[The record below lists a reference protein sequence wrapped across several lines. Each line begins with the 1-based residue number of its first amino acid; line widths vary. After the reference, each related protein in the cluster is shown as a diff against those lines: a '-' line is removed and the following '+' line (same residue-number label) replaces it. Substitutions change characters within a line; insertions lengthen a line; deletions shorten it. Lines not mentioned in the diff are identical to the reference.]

1 MPPTDPRVDDY
12 IARAAPFA
20 QPILTRLRAWVH
32 EACPSVEETLK
43 WGMPSFQYGGGIL
56 CQMAAFKQH
65 ASFGFWKH
73 SEVMGTQARD
83 GMGSLGRLKLLADLP
98 AKRALIAQVRKAMAL
113 NDAGTKK
120 TPHAGRAVPPRAR
133 AVVPDDLAGALDRTP
148 AALATYQAFSPSQQR
163 EYVEWV
169 TDAKRA
175 DTRAR
180 RIAQAVT
187 WMAEGKPRHWKY
199 RKP

>member
-1 MPPTDPRVDDY
+1 MPKTDPRVDDY

-20 QPILTRLRAWVH
+20 QPILARLRAWVH

-73 SEVMGTQARD
+73 AEVMGTQARD
-83 GMGSLGRLKLLADLP
+83 GMGSLGRLALLQDLP
-98 AKRALIAQVRKAMAL
+98 PKRALIAQVRTAMAL
-113 NDAGTKK
+113 NEAGAK
-120 TPHAGRAVPPRAR
+120 TPRTGKVGTPRPRAEL
-133 AVVPDDLAGALDRTP
+133 PDDLGAALKRTP
-148 AALATYQAFSPSQQR
+148 AALAAYQAFSPSQQR
-163 EYVEWV
+163 EYAEWI

-175 DTRAR
+175 ETRAR
-180 RIAQAVT
+180 RIEQAVA
-187 WMAEGKPRHWKY
+187 WMAEGKARHWKY
-199 RKP
+199 QKR